1 MIMNKH
7 IVLQCQNCGAV
18 LVINKKDYW
27 HNIRCTHCDSTN
39 ILNIDEIDENEVKIN
54 NGKEDKYGKDKYIDI
69 QGVVE

>member
-7 IVLQCQNCGAV
+7 VVLQCQNCGAV

>member
-1 MIMNKH
+1 MMNKH
-7 IVLQCQNCGAV
+7 IVLQCQNCGTI

-39 ILNIDEIDENEVKIN
+39 VVNIDEVDENEVKIN
-54 NGKEDKYGKDKYIDI
+54 NGEDKYGDEKYIDI

>member
-1 MIMNKH
+1 MNKH
-7 IVLQCQNCGAV
+7 IVLQCQNCGTI

-39 ILNIDEIDENEVKIN
+39 VVNIDEVDENEVKIN
-54 NGKEDKYGKDKYIDI
+54 NGEDKYGDEKYIDI